1 MAVIKRTPD
10 IQTFKPRWPDLTSLP
25 LDQLR
30 LTYDRP
36 SDTLFIDFYG
46 EARPAASVPFDRG
59 DRDYLYARVDPE
71 TDAVVGLQIEHF
83 LSYAIEQHPE
93 LVDVLDTSPLVGI
106 GRDDFEWITRSRSQ
120 RPQAANIAAL
130 LQDLLHPRG

>member
-1 MAVIKRTPD
+1 VAVIKRNPD

-25 LDQLR
+25 LDQVR

-36 SDTLFIDFYG
+36 SDTFFVDFYG
-46 EARPAASVPFDRG
+46 ESRPAASVPLDRG

-83 LSYAIEQHPE
+83 LSYAIERHPE
-93 LVDVLDTSPLVGI
+93 LVDVLETSTLVGI
-106 GRDDFEWITRSRSQ
+106 GRDDLDRIARRHSGHPR
-120 RPQAANIAAL
+120 AANIATL
-130 LQDLLHPRG
+130 LEDLLRPSG